1 MTRSGGTASKFTVEL
16 DIRGLGSY
24 HFKLRYSGV
33 CEPFAAATKANE
45 YGYAGLA
52 QEEIGSVIID
62 QRSAAKHSV
71 WITCDRGVTD
81 IEDFDNNWVSEFV
94 RLGIRPC
101 TPPSAI
107 RSTTER

>member
-1 MTRSGGTASKFTVEL
+1 MTRSGGTAGSSPSSSTSAASAP
-16 DIRGLGSY
+16 SY

-62 QRSAAKHSV
+62 QRNAA
-71 WITCDRGVTD
+71 
-81 IEDFDNNWVSEFV
+81 
-94 RLGIRPC
+94 
-101 TPPSAI
+101 
-107 RSTTER
+107 